1 MTTHTFKTLA
11 LVGAIALGMILT
23 PGSAKAQTTVNAA
36 ITTNAA
42 VTVVDG
48 VDADFG
54 TWFLAVVSA
63 DAFVLTMDTAGAI
76 VPGGITTSYATE
88 TINVDQEATVTVA
101 VPAAAIVLQMT
112 RSPITDM
119 PDAGLTYQNTTYAT
133 VTEGPNQPLGAV
145 AVPVTVVA
153 ANTAETISFGGEISV
168 TATPANAT
176 HTATYTVSFAY

>member
-42 VTVVDG
+42 ITVVDG

-54 TWFLAVVSA
+54 TWFLAVVGG
-63 DAFVLTMDTAGAI
+63 DAFTLTMDTAGAI
-76 VPGGITTSYATE
+76 VAAGNVTSFATE

-101 VPAAAIVLQMT
+101 VPAAGIVLQMT
-112 RSPITDM
+112 RSAITDM

-133 VTEGPNQPLGAV
+133 ATEGADVALGAV

-153 ANTAETISFGGEISV
+153 ANTAETVSFGGQINV